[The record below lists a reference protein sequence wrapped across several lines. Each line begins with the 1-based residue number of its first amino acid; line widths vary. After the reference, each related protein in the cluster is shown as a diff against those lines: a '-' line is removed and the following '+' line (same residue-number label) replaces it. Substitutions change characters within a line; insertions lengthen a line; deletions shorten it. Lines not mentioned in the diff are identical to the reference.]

1 VAFVQQHG
9 GRSTTLLL
17 VQPSQVRPW
26 FLRSAEYPG
35 ACPALAWDS
44 PLLVPAGGSV
54 RLDLVAVLLDSAL
67 TGTAA
72 AALASTLTDGGGR

>member
-1 VAFVQQHG
+1 VQQQG

-35 ACPALAWDS
+35 AGPALAWDS
-44 PLLVPAGGSV
+44 PLLVPDGGSV
-54 RLDLVAVLLDSAL
+54 QLDLVAVLLDSAL

-72 AALASTLTDGGGR
+72 AALAADLTDGGRR

>member
-1 VAFVQQHG
+1 VAFVQRHG

-17 VQPSQVRPW
+17 VQPGQVRPW

-44 PLLVPAGGSV
+44 PLLVPAGGSLQ
-54 RLDLVAVLLDSAL
+54 LDLVAVLLDTEL
-67 TGTAA
+67 TSSAA
-72 AALASTLTDGGGR
+72 AALAAHLTDGGER